1 MAMALSTTD
10 RLDLVA
16 HTEVVGT
23 FISKSRIFLLFLAPF
38 CILLAVN
45 STAPFRETVLVA
57 ILGASGLLTAV
68 VLWLNWRYEVFA
80 LALFWFLV
88 AILEVL
94 SHDQPSSHRVL
105 GWVFAHAFAAALA
118 YYGYHVWMLA
128 KGYSLANSSGF
139 RDEKNQFDPWKRL
152 LNSQNEPNVAMF
164 SAGDFWTGYWTYR
177 ILNAGTC
184 WVVAQFKRG
193 SNKLK
198 SCHVYDL
205 SCVTFVRLASGRW
218 RITITPKSGLTKFF
232 DEVEMPS
239 SFPIPS
245 QML

>member
-1 MAMALSTTD
+1 MAMAMSTTE

-16 HTEVVGT
+16 HSEVVGT
-23 FISKSRIFLLFLAPF
+23 FVSKSRIFLLLLAPF

-68 VLWLNWRYEVFA
+68 VLWLNWRYKVFA

-88 AILEVL
+88 ALLEVL
-94 SHDQPSSHRVL
+94 SHDQPSSHTVL
-105 GWVFAHAFAAALA
+105 GWVFTHALAPVLA
-118 YYGYHVWMLA
+118 YYGYRVWMLA
-128 KGYSLANSSGF
+128 RGYSVTNSIGF
-139 RDEKNQFDPWKRL
+139 RDEKNQFDKWKRL
-152 LNSQNEPNVAMF
+152 LNGHNEPNVAEF
-164 SAGDFWTGYWTYR
+164 SAGDFSTGYWTYR
-177 ILNAGTC
+177 ILNTGAC

-205 SCVTFVRLASGRW
+205 SCVTFTRSSSGKW
-218 RITITPKSGLTKFF
+218 QITITPKSGRTKSF

-239 SFPIPS
+239 SFPIPN